1 MDHCPPKMVKA
12 SGDSLGFLL
21 ILKMEIVNIFL
32 IEGKL
37 LANFLKYA
45 IVCTLKKTL
54 QKTNKSSVQVLIL
67 LPYVLK
73 IQSCVF
79 MMAYCKTLNVRF

>member
-12 SGDSLGFLL
+12 SGDRLGFLL

-37 LANFLKYA
+37 LANFFKDA
-45 IVCTLKKTL
+45 IVRTLKKNL
-54 QKTNKSSVQVLIL
+54 QKSSKGSVQVL
-67 LPYVLK
+67 
-73 IQSCVF
+73 
-79 MMAYCKTLNVRF
+79 TL

>member
-1 MDHCPPKMVKA
+1 MEHRPPKMVKA

-37 LANFLKYA
+37 LANFLKDA
-45 IVCTLKKTL
+45 IVHTLKKPFRNPARAAC
-54 QKTNKSSVQVLIL
+54 KCSPFKKASCHVLPVIGSHCL
-67 LPYVLK
+67 
-73 IQSCVF
+73 S
-79 MMAYCKTLNVRF
+79 AASE

>member
-45 IVCTLKKTL
+45 IVCTLKKNPEEN
-54 QKTNKSSVQVLIL
+54 QQEQCASAHSSPVCVEDTILCIYDVLL
-67 LPYVLK
+67 
-73 IQSCVF
+73 
-79 MMAYCKTLNVRF
+79 

>member
-37 LANFLKYA
+37 LANFFKDA
-45 IVCTLKKTL
+45 IVHTLKKNL
-54 QKTNKSSVQVLIL
+54 QKASKSSVQVL
-67 LPYVLK
+67 
-73 IQSCVF
+73 
-79 MMAYCKTLNVRF
+79 TL

>member
-37 LANFLKYA
+37 LANFFKDA
-45 IVCTLKKTL
+45 IVHTLKKKPSESQQEQRASAHPL
-54 QKTNKSSVQVLIL
+54 GKLLIT
-67 LPYVLK
+67 
-73 IQSCVF
+73 
-79 MMAYCKTLNVRF
+79 YCLS